1 MRAKTLITVNCPK
14 CGVDTT
20 VIKNGKGKYLCK
32 NCKVYFREKKNLY
45 PTEIKKLAVAMHG
58 LGISYRVICVL
69 LELGNHRNTVC
80 YWIDKHKADKEI
92 LTRELT
98 KELETYKGTC
108 KIINELQEQLKILGE
123 NISIAKAYWEKKKE
137 RMELDDKLDKISINN
152 TNYTIYS
159 FDIDKLH
166 KEILRMKKPIGLM
179 TVEQIEAEITEKTD
193 ELENQKQRKNN
204 MKNMGIFANEKY
216 DLDAIIAV
224 LEKLAG
230 QKKPPVRAA

>member
-92 LTRELT
+92 
-98 KELETYKGTC
+98 
-108 KIINELQEQLKILGE
+108 INYPGYHLSSMTEHPVNCTPGKRGRFHHHTDSHGQPLQ
-123 NISIAKAYWEKKKE
+123 
-137 RMELDDKLDKISINN
+137 
-152 TNYTIYS
+152 
-159 FDIDKLH
+159 
-166 KEILRMKKPIGLM
+166 MK
-179 TVEQIEAEITEKTD
+179 
-193 ELENQKQRKNN
+193 R
-204 MKNMGIFANEKY
+204 
-216 DLDAIIAV
+216 
-224 LEKLAG
+224 
-230 QKKPPVRAA
+230 